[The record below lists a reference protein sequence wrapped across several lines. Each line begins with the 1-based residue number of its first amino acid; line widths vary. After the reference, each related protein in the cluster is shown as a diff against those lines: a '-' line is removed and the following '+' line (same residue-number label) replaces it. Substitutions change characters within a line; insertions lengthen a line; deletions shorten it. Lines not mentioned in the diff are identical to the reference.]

1 MASEFVGLSVEVQ
14 LSNGLI
20 VTGVVADINQKSQK
34 LILHNAT
41 LNINNIKQFSKIYI
55 IQNTDIKDLQLISDK
70 KVNNVNNNP
79 LSPTSSYAK
88 LPTAPTPPA
97 QPQPQLSSTSIIS
110 PQLLPMY
117 GSSTNLNHNPNI
129 IPINNILPLG
139 GIAAPPSNGTNLNS
153 VLFKKGNNNN
163 DVTKMPQSKPYM
175 DDDEDEDAL
184 PTIKQNNVPYAD
196 PAIVSYSQHN
206 ISDNNSDAT
215 SNSTQKILSA
225 ALNNYSTKKN
235 NSKINESNNDE
246 DDLVDY
252 DYSRNSQRKYKK
264 RNQKSYFNSLKEQ
277 RSSSMQPNYSSK
289 GSKYNTS
296 PGRQRK
302 GRRAETNQWANG
314 DVNLFKDEEFDFQTN
329 LGLFDKKKEWAK
341 IRETNNIAP
350 ETLLVN
356 LNRIK
361 KDTVSPYRHR
371 HHHSSGG
378 NSTDGHPY
386 YESAQVKLD
395 IHENVLDSVASESDS
410 EYESSNED
418 ETTQNNIPG
427 ISKPSLI
434 IFENSSGVVIPS
446 LSESQASLLDHLT
459 VNEYG
464 IKEEIT
470 IENAGRD
477 IAMMVI
483 QALGGNRRIN
493 IHNHNSAPFVVILAG
508 NNKSGAYAINAA
520 KHLLNHECKVLV
532 CLAATEDD
540 VINSVAYQKRIFTL
554 VGGKCIYQASNL
566 PTKAVDII
574 VDGILGA
581 SQYLNNI
588 IDENQREC
596 IIGMMKWANSIQT
609 PVVSLECPSG
619 IHPYTGE
626 IIDSN
631 HYIKTKW
638 TLALGLPRCGLTD
651 SDLTG
656 GILLADVGIPKTIY
670 KTLGLKPSYHHPFA
684 DKYLTSIEYLK

>member
-1 MASEFVGLSVEVQ
+1 MANEFVGLSVEVQ

-20 VTGVVADINQKSQK
+20 VSGIVADINQKSQQ

-41 LNINNIKQFSKIYI
+41 ININNIKQFSKMYT
-55 IQNTDIKDLQLISDK
+55 IQNTDIKDLQLTSDK
-70 KVNNVNNNP
+70 KINNVNTNS
-79 LSPTSSYAK
+79 LTSPNYSK
-88 LPTAPTPPA
+88 LQVPPPQAQA
-97 QPQPQLSSTSIIS
+97 QPQLASSAILS
-110 PQLLPMY
+110 PRLLPMY
-117 GSSTNLNHNPNI
+117 GSSTNLNPSL
-129 IPINNILPLG
+129 IPMNNILPLG
-139 GIAAPPSNGTNLNS
+139 GIPPAPNSTDLNS
-153 VLFKKGNNNN
+153 LLFKKGNNNT
-163 DVTKMPQSKPYM
+163 DVTNNTVSQTKPYM
-175 DDDEDEDAL
+175 VDDEDEDVL
-184 PTIKQNNVPYAD
+184 RSPITKQNSLPYAD
-196 PAIVSYSQHN
+196 PAIVSYSQQ

-215 SNSTQKILSA
+215 SNSTQKILSTT
-225 ALNNYSTKKN
+225 LNSYSSKKN

-264 RNQKSYFNSLKEQ
+264 KNQKSYFNSLKEQ
-277 RSSSMQPNYSSK
+277 RSSAISSNYSSK
-289 GSKYNTS
+289 GNSKYNTS

-314 DVNLFKDEEFDFQTN
+314 DVNLYKDEEFDFQGN

-356 LNRIK
+356 LNKIK
-361 KDTVSPYRHR
+361 KDTPSPYRHR
-371 HHHSSGG
+371 HRHSSGD
-378 NSTDGHPY
+378 TDGHPY
-386 YESAQVKLD
+386 YENSQVKLG
-395 IHENVLDSVASESDS
+395 IHENVLDSVASETDS

-418 ETTQNNIPG
+418 ETSQSKISG
-427 ISKPSLI
+427 ISKSSRI

-446 LSESQASLLDHLT
+446 LTESQASLLEHLT
-459 VNEYG
+459 ANEYG

-493 IHNHNSAPFVVILAG
+493 VHNHNSAPFVVILAG

-520 KHLLNHECKVLV
+520 KHLLNHECQVLV

-540 VINSVAYQKRIFTL
+540 VINMVAYQKRIFTL

-581 SQYLNNI
+581 SQYLDNI
-588 IDENQREC
+588 RDENQREC
-596 IIGMMKWANSIQT
+596 IMGMMEWANGIQT

-619 IHPYTGE
+619 IHPNTGE
-626 IIDSN
+626 IIDKN
-631 HYIKTKW
+631 HYIRTKW
-638 TLALGLPRCGLTD
+638 TLALGLPRRGLTD
-651 SDLTG
+651 GDLTG
-656 GILLADVGIPKTIY
+656 GILLGDIGIPKTIY

-684 DKYLTSIEYLK
+684 DKYLTSIELLK

>member
-1 MASEFVGLSVEVQ
+1 MANEFVGLSVEVQ

-20 VTGVVADINQKSQK
+20 VNGIVEDINQKSQQ
-34 LILHNAT
+34 LILRNAT
-41 LNINNIKQFSKIYI
+41 LNINNIKQFSQRYI
-55 IQNTDIKDLQLISDK
+55 IQNTEIKDLQLTSDK
-70 KVNNVNNNP
+70 KIDNVNTNP
-79 LSPTSSYAK
+79 LTSPSSNYSK
-88 LPTAPTPPA
+88 LQAPPPQA
-97 QPQPQLSSTSIIS
+97 QAPPQLASSAILS

-117 GSSTNLNHNPNI
+117 GSSNNLNPNL
-129 IPINNILPLG
+129 IPINNILPLA
-139 GIAAPPSNGTNLNS
+139 GIPPAPNGSDLNS
-153 VLFKKGNNNN
+153 FLLKNGNGST
-163 DVTKMPQSKPYM
+163 DVTNNTINQAKPYIV
-175 DDDEDEDAL
+175 DEDVL
-184 PTIKQNNVPYAD
+184 RSPMTKQNSVPYAD
-196 PAIVSYSQHN
+196 PAIVSYSQQ

-225 ALNNYSTKKN
+225 TLNDNSSKKN

-264 RNQKSYFNSLKEQ
+264 KNQKSYFNSLKEQ
-277 RSSSMQPNYSSK
+277 RSTAITSNYSSK
-289 GSKYNTS
+289 GNSKYNTS
-296 PGRQRK
+296 PGKQRK

-314 DVNLFKDEEFDFQTN
+314 DVNLYKDEEFDFQGN

-341 IRETNNIAP
+341 IRKTNNIAP

-356 LNRIK
+356 LNKIK
-361 KDTVSPYRHR
+361 KDTTLSYRHR
-371 HHHSSGG
+371 HRHSSGG

-386 YESAQVKLD
+386 YESSQVKLG
-395 IHENVLDSVASESDS
+395 IHENVLDSVASETDS

-418 ETTQNNIPG
+418 DTTQSNVPG
-427 ISKPSLI
+427 INKSSRI

-446 LSESQASLLDHLT
+446 LTESQASLLEHLT
-459 VNEYG
+459 ANEYG

-483 QALGGNRRIN
+483 QALGGNRRMN
-493 IHNHNSAPFVVILAG
+493 VHNHNSAPFVVVLAG

-520 KHLLNHECKVLV
+520 KHLLNHECQVLV
-532 CLAATEDD
+532 CLTAMEDD
-540 VINSVAYQKRIFTL
+540 IINMVAYQKRIFTL
-554 VGGKCIYQASNL
+554 VGGKCIYQASKDL

-581 SQYLNNI
+581 SQYLDNI
-588 IDENQREC
+588 KDDNQKKC
-596 IIGMMKWANSIQT
+596 IIGMMDWANGIQT

-619 IHPYTGE
+619 IHPNTGE
-626 IIDSN
+626 IIDKN
-631 HYIKTKW
+631 HYIRTKW
-638 TLALGLPRCGLTD
+638 TLALGLPLRGLTD

-656 GILLADVGIPKTIY
+656 GILLGDIGIPKTIY

-684 DKYLTSIEYLK
+684 DKYLASIELLK

>member
-1 MASEFVGLSVEVQ
+1 MANEFVGLSVEVQ

-20 VTGVVADINQKSQK
+20 VSGIVADINQKSQQ
-34 LILHNAT
+34 LILQNAT
-41 LNINNIKQFSKIYI
+41 ININNIKQFSKIYT
-55 IQNTDIKDLQLISDK
+55 IQNTDIKDLQLTSDK
-70 KVNNVNNNP
+70 KVNNVNSNP
-79 LSPTSSYAK
+79 LTSPTSNYAK
-88 LPTAPTPPA
+88 LQAPPPQPQA
-97 QPQPQLSSTSIIS
+97 QPQLASSAILS
-110 PQLLPMY
+110 PRLLPMY
-117 GSSTNLNHNPNI
+117 GSSANINPNLI
-129 IPINNILPLG
+129 SINNILPLG
-139 GIAAPPSNGTNLNS
+139 GIPPAPNSTDLNS
-153 VLFKKGNNNN
+153 ILLKKGNNNSN
-163 DVTKMPQSKPYM
+163 EVTNNVVSQTKPYM
-175 DDDEDEDAL
+175 VDDEDEDVL
-184 PTIKQNNVPYAD
+184 RSPITKKNSLPYAD
-196 PAIVSYSQHN
+196 PAIVSYSQQ

-215 SNSTQKILSA
+215 SNSTQKILSTT
-225 ALNNYSTKKN
+225 LNGYSSKKN

-264 RNQKSYFNSLKEQ
+264 KNQKSYFNSLKEQ
-277 RSSSMQPNYSSK
+277 RSSAISSK
-289 GSKYNTS
+289 GNSKYNTS

-314 DVNLFKDEEFDFQTN
+314 DVNLYKDEEFDFQGN

-356 LNRIK
+356 LNKIK
-361 KDTVSPYRHR
+361 KDTTSPYRHR
-371 HHHSSGG
+371 HRHSSGD
-378 NSTDGHPY
+378 TDGHPY
-386 YESAQVKLD
+386 YESSQVKLG
-395 IHENVLDSVASESDS
+395 IHENVLDSVASETDS

-418 ETTQNNIPG
+418 EDSQNK
-427 ISKPSLI
+427 ISGLNKSSRI

-446 LSESQASLLDHLT
+446 LTESQASLLEHLT

-493 IHNHNSAPFVVILAG
+493 VHNHNSAPFVVVLAG

-520 KHLLNHECKVLV
+520 KHLLNHECQVLV
-532 CLAATEDD
+532 CLAAIEDD
-540 VINSVAYQKRIFTL
+540 IISMVDYQKRIFTL
-554 VGGKCIYQASNL
+554 VGGKCIYQASKDL

-581 SQYLNNI
+581 SQYLDNI
-588 IDENQREC
+588 RDENQREC
-596 IIGMMKWANSIQT
+596 IKGMMEWANGIQT

-619 IHPYTGE
+619 IHPNTGE
-626 IIDSN
+626 IIDKN
-631 HYIKTKW
+631 HYIRTKW
-638 TLALGLPRCGLTD
+638 TLALGLPRRGLTD

-656 GILLADVGIPKTIY
+656 GILLGDIGIPKTIY

-684 DKYLTSIEYLK
+684 DKYLTSIELLK

>member
-1 MASEFVGLSVEVQ
+1 MANEFLGLSVEVQ

-20 VTGVVADINQKSQK
+20 VSGVVADINQKNQQ
-34 LILHNAT
+34 LILYNAT
-41 LNINNIKQFSKIYI
+41 LNINNIKQFSKTCT
-55 IQNTDIKDLQLISDK
+55 IQNTDIKDLQLTSDK
-70 KVNNVNNNP
+70 KINNANTSN
-79 LSPTSSYAK
+79 LSSPTSNYPNAA
-88 LPTAPTPPA
+88 APPPG
-97 QPQPQLSSTSIIS
+97 QPQQQLSSTSLIS
-110 PQLLPMY
+110 PQILPMY
-117 GSSTNLNHNPNI
+117 GSSANLNPNV
-129 IPINNILPLG
+129 IPVNNMLPLG
-139 GIAAPPSNGTNLNS
+139 GIAATPNGAALNS
-153 VLFKKGNNNN
+153 VLFNKGNSSTEITNNASQP
-163 DVTKMPQSKPYM
+163 KYL
-175 DDDEDEDAL
+175 DDDEEDAL
-184 PTIKQNNVPYAD
+184 RSPTIKQNSVPYAD
-196 PAIVSYSQHN
+196 PAIVSYSQQ
-206 ISDNNSDAT
+206 ISDNTSDAT
-215 SNSTQKILSA
+215 SNYTQKILST
-225 ALNNYSTKKN
+225 ALNNYSSKKN

-264 RNQKSYFNSLKEQ
+264 KNQKSYFNSLKEQ
-277 RSSSMQPNYSSK
+277 RMQSNYSSK
-289 GSKYNTS
+289 GNSKYNTS

-314 DVNLFKDEEFDFQTN
+314 DVNLYKDEEFDFQGN

-361 KDTVSPYRHR
+361 KDNPSPYRHR

-386 YESAQVKLD
+386 YESSQVKLG
-395 IHENVLDSVASESDS
+395 IHENVLDSVASDSDS

-418 ETTQNNIPG
+418 ETSQNKISG
-427 ISKPSLI
+427 IGKTPRV
-434 IFENSSGVVIPS
+434 IFENSAGVVIPS
-446 LSESQASLLDHLT
+446 LTESQASLLEHLIT
-459 VNEYG
+459 NEYG

-493 IHNHNSAPFVVILAG
+493 IHNHNSAPFVVVLAG

-520 KHLLNHECKVLV
+520 KHLLNHECQILV
-532 CLAATEDD
+532 CLASQDD
-540 VINSVAYQKRIFTL
+540 DNINTVAYQKKIFTS
-554 VGGKCIYQASNL
+554 VGGKCIYQASSL

-581 SQYLNNI
+581 SQYLDKV
-588 IDENQREC
+588 IDENQKEC
-596 IIGMMKWANSIQT
+596 IKGMMEWANGIQT
-609 PVVSLECPSG
+609 PVVSIECPSG
-619 IHPYTGE
+619 VHPYTGE
-626 IIDSN
+626 IIDTN

-638 TLALGLPRCGLTD
+638 TLALGLPRLGLTN

-656 GILLADVGIPKTIY
+656 GILLGDIAIPKSIY

-684 DKYLTSIEYLK
+684 DKYLASIELLQ

>member
-1 MASEFVGLSVEVQ
+1 MANEFVGLSVEVQ

-20 VTGVVADINQKSQK
+20 VNGIVADINQKSQQ

-41 LNINNIKQFSKIYI
+41 LNINNIKQFSKMYI
-55 IQNTDIKDLQLISDK
+55 IQNTEIKDLQLTSDK
-70 KVNNVNNNP
+70 KINNVNANALASPTSNYTKLQAP
-79 LSPTSSYAK
+79 PAQAQSQTQILSPT
-88 LPTAPTPPA
+88 
-97 QPQPQLSSTSIIS
+97 
-110 PQLLPMY
+110 LLPMY
-117 GSSTNLNHNPNI
+117 GSSANLNPNI
-129 IPINNILPLG
+129 IPMNNILSIG
-139 GIAAPPSNGTNLNS
+139 GIAATPNNTNLNS
-153 VLFKKGNNNN
+153 LLFKKSNSTTEVQNN
-163 DVTKMPQSKPYM
+163 TSTQTKPYM
-175 DDDEDEDAL
+175 VDDDDDDL
-184 PTIKQNNVPYAD
+184 RSPTIKQKSAPYVD
-196 PAIVSYSQHN
+196 PAIVSYSQA

-215 SNSTQKILSA
+215 SNSTQKILSN
-225 ALNNYSTKKN
+225 ALNNYSSKKN
-235 NSKINESNNDE
+235 NSKINGSNNDE

-252 DYSRNSQRKYKK
+252 DYSRNTQRKYKK
-264 RNQKSYFNSLKEQ
+264 KNQKSYFNSLKEQ
-277 RSSSMQPNYSSK
+277 RSTAISSNHSSK
-289 GSKYNTS
+289 GNSKYNTS

-314 DVNLFKDEEFDFQTN
+314 DVNLYKDEEFDFQGN

-356 LNRIK
+356 LNKIK
-361 KDTVSPYRHR
+361 KDTNSPYRHR
-371 HHHSSGG
+371 HRHSSGG

-386 YESAQVKLD
+386 YESSQVKLG
-395 IHENVLDSVASESDS
+395 IHENVLDSVASETDS

-418 ETTQNNIPG
+418 ETSQSKISG
-427 ISKPSLI
+427 IGKSSRV

-446 LSESQASLLDHLT
+446 LTESQAALLEHLT
-459 VNEYG
+459 ANEYG

-520 KHLLNHECKVLV
+520 KHLLNHECQVLV
-532 CLAATEDD
+532 CISATEDD
-540 VINSVAYQKRIFTL
+540 IINMVAYQKRIFTL

-588 IDENQREC
+588 RDENQKEC
-596 IIGMMKWANSIQT
+596 IIGMMEWANSIQT

-626 IIDSN
+626 IIDAE
-631 HYIKTKW
+631 HYIRTKW
-638 TLALGLPRCGLTD
+638 TVALGLPRCGLTD

-656 GILLADVGIPKTIY
+656 GILLGDIGIPKTIY

-684 DKYLTSIEYLK
+684 DKYLTSIEFLK